1 MILNKSQKS
10 VIERVIN
17 VFETGSPAGNYAA
30 IAIFHDGPNKI
41 RQITY
46 GRSQT
51 TEYGNLRE
59 LVQNY
64 ANAGG
69 TFSAALKPFVNKIGK
84 TPLTDDATFKEL
96 LHKAGEQ
103 DPVMKS
109 TQDAFFE
116 ARYFRPAQTWADQQG
131 FHLPLSMLVIYD
143 SFIHSGSIRPDIRQM
158 FPESP
163 PSRGGDERAWT
174 TAYVNARH
182 KYLANN
188 PNPQVRPTVYRT
200 QCFKEQIQKNNWNL
214 DVLPILAHGTNVTP

>member
-1 MILNKSQKS
+1 MLLNKNQKS

-30 IAIFHDGPNKI
+30 IAIFPDGPNKI

-64 ANAGG
+64 VNASGM
-69 TFSAALKPFVNKIGK
+69 FSAALKPFASKVG
-84 TPLTDDATFKEL
+84 TTALTDDAAFKDL
-96 LHKAGEQ
+96 LRKAGQ
-103 DPVMKS
+103 LDPVMKS

-116 ARYFRPAQTWADQQG
+116 ARYFRPAMKWADEHG
-131 FHLPLSMLVIYD
+131 FRLPLSMLVIYD
-143 SFIHSGSIRPDIRQM
+143 SYIHSGSIRPDIRQM

-163 PSRGGDERAWT
+163 PSRGGDEKAWV

-182 KYLANN
+182 KYLAGNQN
-188 PNPQVRPTVYRT
+188 PVVRPTVYRT
-200 QCFKEQIQKNNWNL
+200 QCFKDQIQKQNWNL
-214 DVLPILAHGTNVTP
+214 DLLPISANGTNVSA

>member
-1 MILNKSQKS
+1 MILTKGQKS
-10 VIERVIN
+10 VIEHIIN
-17 VFETGSPAGNYAA
+17 VFETGSSEGNYAA
-30 IAIFHDGPNKI
+30 ISIFNDGPNRI

-64 ANAGG
+64 ANANGQ
-69 TFSAALKPFVNKIGK
+69 FSAALKPFASKVGS
-84 TPLTDDATFKEL
+84 TPLTDDTNFRDL
-96 LHKAGEQ
+96 LRKAGQQ

-109 TQDAFFE
+109 VQDAFFE
-116 ARYFRPAQTWADQQG
+116 TRYFRPAAQWADQQG
-131 FHLPLSMLVIYD
+131 FKLPLSMLVIYD
-143 SFIHSGSIRPDIRQM
+143 SYIHSGSIRHDIRQM

-163 PSRGGDERAWT
+163 PSRGGNEKAWI

-188 PNPQVRPTVYRT
+188 SNPQVRPTIYRT
-200 QCFKEQIQKNNWNL
+200 QCFKNQIQKNNWNL
-214 DVLPILAHGTNVTP
+214 DILPINANGTNVTR

>member
-1 MILNKSQKS
+1 MILNNNQKS
-10 VIERVIN
+10 VIEHVIN

-30 IAIFHDGPNKI
+30 IAIFHDGPGKI

-69 TFSAALKPFVNKIGK
+69 MFSAALKPFAAKVGT
-84 TPLTDDATFKEL
+84 TPLTDNANFKDL
-96 LHKAGEQ
+96 LRKAGQ
-103 DPVMKS
+103 LDPVMKS

-116 ARYFRPAQTWADQQG
+116 ARYFRPAAKWADDQG
-131 FHLPLSMLVIYD
+131 FKLPLSMLVIYD
-143 SFIHSGSIRPDIRQM
+143 SYIHSGSIRQEIRQM

-163 PSRGGDERAWT
+163 PSRGGDEKAWI

-188 PNPQVRPTVYRT
+188 QNPAVRPTVYRT
-200 QCFKEQIQKNNWNL
+200 QCFKEQIQKKNWNL
-214 DVLPILAHGTNVTP
+214 DMLPISAHGTDVSA

>member
-1 MILNKSQKS
+1 MILNKNQKS

-30 IAIFHDGPNKI
+30 LVIFHDGPGKI

-64 ANAGG
+64 VDAGG
-69 TFSAALKPFVNKIGK
+69 MFSDALKPFAANVGK
-84 TPLTDDATFKEL
+84 TPLTDNATFKDL
-96 LHKAGEQ
+96 LHKAGQ
-103 DPVMKS
+103 LDPVMKS
-109 TQDAFFE
+109 AQDAFFE
-116 ARYFRPAQTWADQQG
+116 ARYFRPAMKWADDQG
-131 FHLPLSMLVIYD
+131 FTLPLSMLVIYD
-143 SFIHSGSIRPDIRQM
+143 SYIHSGSIRQEIRSM

-163 PSRGGDERAWT
+163 PSRGGDEKAWI

-188 PNPQVRPTVYRT
+188 KNPVVRPTVYRT

-214 DVLPILAHGTNVTP
+214 DMLPISAHGTNVSA